1 MEKLSRS
8 SSSRACRVSPFVE
21 EGGPGWMGGVRAS
34 CGVVSGANRKWEGS
48 LERRRYEGMMR
59 LLGRIY
65 EGDGDGKGKKKV
77 QGDAKQDGSVEDR
90 PRLSDGTKANY
101 PRKALVG

>member
-1 MEKLSRS
+1 MEKSSRS

-21 EGGPGWMGGVRAS
+21 EGEAGWMKGVGAS
-34 CGVVSGANRKWEGS
+34 CGVVSGANRAGDES

-59 LLGRIY
+59 LLRRIY
-65 EGDGDGKGKKKV
+65 EGAGNTKKKI
-77 QGDAKQDGSVEDR
+77 QGDAKQDGSVEAR
-90 PRLSDGTKANY
+90 PRLSDGTKAHY